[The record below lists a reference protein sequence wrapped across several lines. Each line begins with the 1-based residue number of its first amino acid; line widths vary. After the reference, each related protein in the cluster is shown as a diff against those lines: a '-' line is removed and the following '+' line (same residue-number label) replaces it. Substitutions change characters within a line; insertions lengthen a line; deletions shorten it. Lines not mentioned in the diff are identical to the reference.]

1 MALGVLWRRVT
12 EGRWAQNL
20 LRRLPGPGPRQE
32 QEAMDHEL
40 LYMAIRAFEAS
51 STSSSKLSVQQSKE
65 LLHEVRSMTRGSIKA
80 AVNRSLGQQLVCVA
94 HTLHSLLAEA
104 GDPAPA
110 AAGMLAAA
118 QRIAQ
123 RDSLGWPCNDP
134 HSQQLSASRHS
145 LAAATSHVPH
155 LTRLTTPGSPG
166 QGAAAAVADQQHPPG
181 QCHQQAGQQPG
192 TGSGS
197 GSRAEGGVELGAGSA
212 GSPPG
217 SAGPPGGLRQAQLSE
232 QLRQRLGHSLRV
244 APSKIRGAG
253 LGLFLEGSVAAGA
266 LVAVVPGISYLR
278 TQLQH
283 MPHFPQVS
291 LHNDFLSCRFDMTIL
306 DSKAWGAGAQHLGTP
321 DWPSPGSGP
330 PAAALSSLEG
340 RHPLALGHWVNHP
353 APGQQPNVLEAA
365 VDLGLDLASHPPWL
379 RAYLPAAPLLRL
391 SPGTPPDAATQDLA
405 EALLLC
411 SYPDLALAASAT
423 RGRWRGLFAGD
434 AAGVQRWSGMVL
446 VAIRPLSDGEELLQN
461 YRLSPHAPRP
471 AWYFSHDPDQ
481 EQR

>member
-1 MALGVLWRRVT
+1 
-12 EGRWAQNL
+12 
-20 LRRLPGPGPRQE
+20 
-32 QEAMDHEL
+32 
-40 LYMAIRAFEAS
+40 
-51 STSSSKLSVQQSKE
+51 
-65 LLHEVRSMTRGSIKA
+65 
-80 AVNRSLGQQLVCVA
+80 
-94 HTLHSLLAEA
+94 
-104 GDPAPA
+104 
-110 AAGMLAAA
+110 MLAAA

-123 RDSLGWPCNDP
+123 RDSLDWPCNDP
-134 HSQQLSASRHS
+134 HSQQLLASRHS
-145 LAAATSHVPH
+145 LAAATSHAPY
-155 LTRLTTPGSPG
+155 LTCLTTPASPG

-192 TGSGS
+192 TVSGS
-197 GSRAEGGVELGAGSA
+197 GSRAEGGAELGAGSA

-217 SAGPPGGLRQAQLSE
+217 SAGPRGGLSQAQLSE

-306 DSKAWGAGAQHLGTP
+306 DSKAWGAGAKHLGTP

-330 PAAALSSLEG
+330 PAAALSGLEG

-423 RGRWRGLFAGD
+423 RGRWRGLLAGD

-481 EQR
+481 EQRRWARSVWSGLMR